1 MGWGGYLALVW
12 RQDISLWSGSQN
24 SGSGKTGNGNKTCL
38 PLNTKEKYVIM
49 YYLSSGCGG
58 VLVCHIDAVNPDV
71 DGTDAVSPDVD
82 GTDNVS
88 VSVCLALRMYE
99 VMRCCAFS
107 I

>member
-1 MGWGGYLALVW
+1 M
-12 RQDISLWSGSQN
+12 
-24 SGSGKTGNGNKTCL
+24 
-38 PLNTKEKYVIM
+38 
-49 YYLSSGCGG
+49 
-58 VLVCHIDAVNPDV
+58 LVCNIDAVNPDV

-82 GTDNVS
+82 GTDAVS